1 MRLAKSFEQG
11 VCIMAILATQ
21 KSEVPVSSRA
31 LQRHL
36 RTSITYS
43 QKILRKLVVAGL
55 IKSISGNNGGFT
67 LAKTINDISVLDVV
81 TALEG
86 KTDSFPNTGLFNEVF
101 AGHDDDNVTTTADQ
115 VVHHVFATADSAWS
129 SVLAQVSLQD
139 IIMRVINAHTI
150 TPQID
155 WNSDDGNVNI
165 TNQFMARG
173 GSIHA

>member
-21 KSEVPVSSRA
+21 KENIPVSSRA

-36 RTSITYS
+36 KSSMTYS

-67 LAKTINDISVLDVV
+67 LAKSTSQIRVLDVV
-81 TALEG
+81 EALDG
-86 KTDSFPNTGLFNEVF
+86 GINSFPNTGLFNEVF
-101 AGHDDDNVTTTADQ
+101 AGHDSENVTTTADQ
-115 VVHHVFATADSAWS
+115 VVHHVFATADSVWR
-129 SVLAQVSLQD
+129 SVLAQVTLRD
-139 IIMRVINAHTI
+139 IIMRVINAHAT

-155 WNSDDGNVNI
+155 WNCEDGNTNIVNEFI
-165 TNQFMARG
+165 AKG
-173 GSIHA
+173 GLAHA